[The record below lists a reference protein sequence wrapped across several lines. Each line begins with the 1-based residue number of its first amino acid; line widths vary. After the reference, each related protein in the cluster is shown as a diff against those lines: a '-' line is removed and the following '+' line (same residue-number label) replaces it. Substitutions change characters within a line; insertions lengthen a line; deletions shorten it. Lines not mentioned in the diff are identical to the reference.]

1 MLIHL
6 EQSIKTSLLVLLFI
20 TCAGYSSSGNPKI
33 ALPLFVN
40 SLNHPEQQFNPSSD
54 TINTQSTE
62 IKTVNQENT
71 FLIPAR
77 FSGSIFEFQI
87 NEAISYLRFSH
98 FVKDE
103 SKKMFFQAWMKEKEV
118 KQLAQNSDSL
128 RKVYAQA
135 TSDQKEKIAVLILK
149 DEERSMAL
157 NSEIPTL
164 YQTAR
169 EQEGR
174 YWQLASPTE
183 KNKFQEK
190 IKLLRDSMTNIRL
203 IEENRNNTKTI
214 ADTIVIY
221 KESPTVKEQKPEV
234 ISEAVVYKIQIG
246 TYKGKIP
253 DVSNK
258 MIKKLSLLRKVENYT
273 DEKGVKIY
281 TTGSLKTYQ
290 EAVTLQSQVKQ
301 EGVKTPTIVAYKKG
315 KKIPI
320 EEARKLNGEKL

>member
-1 MLIHL
+1 MLL
-6 EQSIKTSLLVLLFI
+6 LLFI
-20 TCAGYSSSGNPKI
+20 TCARYSSSGNPNFS
-33 ALPLFVN
+33 LPLFAN
-40 SLNHPEQQFNPSSD
+40 SLIQPEQQFNHSSD
-54 TINTQSTE
+54 TITKQSTE
-62 IKTVNQENT
+62 VKTLNQENA

-87 NEAISYLRFSH
+87 NEAISYLRFNH
-98 FVKDE
+98 FIKDE

-118 KQLAQNSDSL
+118 KQISSNTDSL
-128 RKVYAQA
+128 RKIYASA

-157 NSEIPTL
+157 NSEIPAL
-164 YQTAR
+164 YEAAR
-169 EQEGR
+169 EQEDR

-190 IKLLRDSMTNIRL
+190 IKFLRDSLTTSKLNS
-203 IEENRNNTKTI
+203 ETKSKSNVTP
-214 ADTIVIY
+214 DTIVFY
-221 KESPTVKEQKPEV
+221 TEPAKVKDQKPEV
-234 ISEAVVYKIQIG
+234 VSEAVVFKIQIG
-246 TYKGKIP
+246 AYKGKIP

-315 KKIPI
+315 KKIPL
-320 EEARKLNGEKL
+320 EEAKKLNGEKL